1 VPSAGAS
8 HKARRGKI
16 KYPVGGRGS
25 AGVNKVATGLMAIRS
40 VGVSLAHIL
49 NGQDAMKLKH
59 ADPRLVWIA
68 SVLAAAVFVL
78 YVAQI

>member
-1 VPSAGAS
+1 
-8 HKARRGKI
+8 
-16 KYPVGGRGS
+16 
-25 AGVNKVATGLMAIRS
+25 MAIRT

-49 NGQDAMKLKH
+49 NGQDAMKPKH